1 MRSASSTLQLLFGE
15 GEKRP
20 QKSVYEYTALD
31 EKGHELKGFVDAM
44 GIAAARLKL
53 REEGVYPIE
62 INQAA
67 DKKDTALTGVLG
79 INFWQRVS
87 TKDVSIFTRQLSTLL
102 GAGIPLVPSLS
113 VLIAQTKNQLLKQTL
128 AQIREQVNE
137 GKSLT
142 QGMLNFPRIFPPF
155 YVNMIRA
162 GESSGTI
169 NLVLERLADFS
180 ENQQALMSKIRS
192 ALAYPI
198 IMLFIGSA
206 VIFLL
211 MTFVVPKITGIFT
224 DMHQTLPLIT
234 IVLIA
239 ISNFLKSFWWLIWIL
254 LAAAIAAFKYMTT
267 GTEAGKRLWDTAK
280 LKIPVWGQVNRK
292 IAIARFCRTL
302 ATLLQSGVPLLSSME
317 IVRNVVN
324 NILIGEA
331 ISKASKDVE
340 EGKGL
345 SGPLTQSGI
354 FPPLVTEMVAVG
366 EQSGTLE
373 KMLNRVATA
382 YETESQSDIMVMTSL
397 LEPLMIL
404 VMGLLVGFIVVS
416 ILLPIFEMNQL
427 VR

>member
-1 MRSASSTLQLLFGE
+1 M
-15 GEKRP
+15 
-20 QKSVYEYTALD
+20 SVYEYIALD
-31 EKGHELKGFVDAM
+31 EKGRERKGFVDAM
-44 GIAAARLKL
+44 GVAAARQKL
-53 REEGVYPIE
+53 REEGVYPTE

-67 DKKDTALTGVLG
+67 DKKDTALSGVLG
-79 INFWQRVS
+79 INLWQRVS
-87 TKDVSIFTRQLSTLL
+87 TKDVSVFTRQLSTLL
-102 GAGIPLVPSLS
+102 GSGIPLVPSLS
-113 VLIAQTKNQLLKQTL
+113 VLIAQTKNPLLKQTL

-137 GKSLT
+137 GKSLM

-155 YVNMIRA
+155 YVNMVRA

-239 ISNFLKSFWWLIWIL
+239 ISNFLKSFWWLILIL

-267 GTEAGKRLWDTAK
+267 GTEAGKRLWDTVK
-280 LKIPVWGQVNRK
+280 LKSPVWGQVNRK

-302 ATLLQSGVPLLSSME
+302 ATLLQSSVPLLSSME

-382 YETESQSDIMVMTSL
+382 YETESQADIMVMTSL

-404 VMGLLVGFIVVS
+404 VMGLVVGFIVIS

>member
-1 MRSASSTLQLLFGE
+1 M
-15 GEKRP
+15 
-20 QKSVYEYTALD
+20 SVYEYTALD
-31 EKGHELKGFVDAM
+31 EKGRERKGFVDAM
-44 GIAAARLKL
+44 GVTAARQKL
-53 REEGVYPIE
+53 REEGVYPTE

-67 DKKDTALTGVLG
+67 DKKDTALSNVLN
-79 INFWQRVS
+79 INLWQRVS

-102 GAGIPLVPSLS
+102 GSGIPLVPSLS

-142 QGMLNFPRIFPPF
+142 QGMLNFPQIFPPF
-155 YVNMIRA
+155 YVNMVRA

-180 ENQQALMSKIRS
+180 ENQQTLMNKIKS

-198 IMLFIGSA
+198 VMLFIGSGA
-206 VIFLL
+206 IFVL
-211 MTFVVPKITGIFT
+211 MTFIVPKITGIFT

-234 IVLIA
+234 IILIA
-239 ISNFLKSFWWLIWIL
+239 ISNFLKSFWWLILIL
-254 LAAAIAAFKYMTT
+254 LATAIAAFKYITT
-267 GTEAGKRLWDTAK
+267 GTETGKRLWDTAK
-280 LKIPVWGQVNRK
+280 LKIPIWGQVNCK

-345 SGPLTQSGI
+345 SGPLTQSGL

-366 EQSGTLE
+366 EQTGTLE

-382 YETESQSDIMVMTSL
+382 YETEAQSDIMVMTSL

-404 VMGLLVGFIVVS
+404 VMGLAVGFIVIS

>member
-1 MRSASSTLQLLFGE
+1 M
-15 GEKRP
+15 
-20 QKSVYEYTALD
+20 SVYEYTALD
-31 EKGHELKGFVDAM
+31 EKGRESKGFVDAM
-44 GIAAARLKL
+44 GIAAARQKL
-53 REEGVYPIE
+53 REEGVYPTE

-67 DKKDTALTGVLG
+67 DKKDTALSGVLG
-79 INFWQRVS
+79 INLWQRVS

-102 GAGIPLVPSLS
+102 GSGIPLVPSLS

-198 IMLFIGSA
+198 IMLFIGSG

-211 MTFVVPKITGIFT
+211 MTFVVPKITGIFI

-234 IVLIA
+234 VVLIGV
-239 ISNFLKSFWWLIWIL
+239 SNFLKSFWWLILVL
-254 LAAAIAAFKYMTT
+254 LAAAIAALKYMTT
-267 GTEAGKRLWDTAK
+267 GTEAGRRMWDTAK
-280 LKIPVWGQVNRK
+280 LKIPVWGQVNLK

-331 ISKASKDVE
+331 INKASKDVE

-345 SGPLTQSGI
+345 SGPLTESGL

-366 EQSGTLE
+366 EQTGTLE

-382 YETESQSDIMVMTSL
+382 YETEAQSDIMAMTSL
-397 LEPLMIL
+397 LEPVIIL
-404 VMGLLVGFIVVS
+404 VMGLVVGFIVIS